1 MPCAQLTE
9 ASVPLRR
16 MVTVLPPSKP
26 GTPQTLLL
34 DPSAPHFDSARDFKP
49 VLWGTVD
56 RLLTLCEV
64 PSSPICLSRWTTKA
78 VLFPLLFRVACGQV
92 TLTVVSC
99 SMWASDLDCL
109 MVFGCSSGPESQGQ
123 KCDFKPVLWGT
134 VDRLLTL
141 CEVKYTK

>member
-1 MPCAQLTE
+1 
-9 ASVPLRR
+9 

-64 PSSPICLSRWTTKA
+64 QYTKSDAMSSPC
-78 VLFPLLFRVACGQV
+78 CG
-92 TLTVVSC
+92 
-99 SMWASDLDCL
+99 
-109 MVFGCSSGPESQGQ
+109 GP
-123 KCDFKPVLWGT
+123 FT
-134 VDRLLTL
+134 AR
-141 CEVKYTK
+141 